1 METKVIRKAEIKD
14 LSRIAEILV
23 FVKRMNYR
31 SIFHNDDFSFNNLQ
45 VLKVAEE
52 YEKPEILEHIW
63 VYDDCFVK
71 GMIHIEEKEIV
82 ELYVDVFFQNEG
94 IGGELVEFAK
104 QGFDADHLWALE
116 KNTNAIRFYEA
127 HGFHVT
133 GIRKPEANSSEYLVK
148 LVR

>member
-31 SIFHNDDFSFNNLQ
+31 SIFHNDEFSFNNLQ

-104 QGFDADHLWALE
+104 KEFNADHLWALE

-133 GIRKPEANSSEYLVK
+133 DIRKPESNSSEYLVK